1 MELRPRRGRYHAA
14 MTRNDI
20 LRILATHRDDLATL
34 GVRELSLFGS
44 YARGDAGEGSD
55 VDLLV
60 EFERKSFDGY
70 MATKELLES
79 LLGKKVDL
87 VLKSA
92 VKERLRD
99 AILRE
104 AIRAA

>member
-1 MELRPRRGRYHAA
+1 
-14 MTRNDI
+14 MTRDDI
-20 LRILATHRDDLATL
+20 LRIVSAHRDELVKL

-44 YARGDAGEGSD
+44 YARGDAHQTSD

-60 EFERKSFDGY
+60 EFERKTFDAY
-70 MATKELLES
+70 MATKELLET

-99 AILRE
+99 SILRE

>member
-1 MELRPRRGRYHAA
+1 MVSMSRE
-14 MTRNDI
+14 DI
-20 LRILATHRDDLATL
+20 LRILAGHRDDLVRL

-44 YARGDAGEGSD
+44 YARGEATTDSD

-60 EFERKSFDGY
+60 EFEQNTFDGY
-70 MATKELLES
+70 MATKELLEA
-79 LLGKKVDL
+79 LLEKKVDL

-92 VKERLRD
+92 VKHRLRD
-99 AILRE
+99 SILSE

>member
-1 MELRPRRGRYHAA
+1 MNATMSRD
-14 MTRNDI
+14 DI
-20 LRILATHRDDLATL
+20 LRVLAAHSSDLARL

-44 YARGDAGEGSD
+44 YARGDADEQSD
-55 VDLLV
+55 IDLLV
-60 EFERKSFDGY
+60 EFERKTFDGY

-79 LLGKKVDL
+79 LLGKRVDL

-99 AILRE
+99 VILRE

>member
-1 MELRPRRGRYHAA
+1 
-14 MTRNDI
+14 MTRDDI
-20 LRILATHRDDLATL
+20 LRILSAHRDELAKL

-44 YARGDAGEGSD
+44 YARGDARKTSD

-60 EFERKSFDGY
+60 EFERKTFDAY
-70 MATKELLES
+70 MATKELLET
-79 LLGKKVDL
+79 LLGKRVDL